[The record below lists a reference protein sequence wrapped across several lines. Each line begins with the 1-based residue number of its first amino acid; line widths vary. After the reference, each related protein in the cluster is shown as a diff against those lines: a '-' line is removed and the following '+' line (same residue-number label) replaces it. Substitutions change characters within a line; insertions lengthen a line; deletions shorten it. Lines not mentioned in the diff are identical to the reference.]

1 MEDLMRMKKK
11 QSIGRGSSEIGI
23 VQAISPH
30 FIFTINGEEYSS
42 EFFTIYVPA
51 VDRIKQEDEIKAIT
65 PDEINGT
72 ATVEIG
78 DLELEPDQY
87 ERRFSVGDLIDV
99 TDRGDSFIVHGR
111 VVKWGSGQV
120 VNPPRR

>member
-11 QSIGRGSSEIGI
+11 QSIGRGSSEIG
-23 VQAISPH
+23 VVKATSPH
-30 FIFTINGEEYSS
+30 FVFTINGEEYSS
-42 EFFTIYVPA
+42 EFFTVYVPA
-51 VDRIKQEDEIKAIT
+51 VDRIKQKDEIKAIT
-65 PDEINGT
+65 PDEVNGT

-87 ERRFSVGDLIDV
+87 ERRFLAGDLIDV

-111 VVKWGSGQV
+111 LIKWGDTRV
-120 VNPPRR
+120 LNLPRR

>member
-23 VQAISPH
+23 VKATSPN
-30 FIFTINGEEYSS
+30 FVFTINGEEYSS
-42 EFFTIYVPA
+42 EFFTVYVPA
-51 VDRIKQEDEIKAIT
+51 VDRIKQEDIITATT
-65 PDEINGT
+65 PDHITGE
-72 ATVEIG
+72 ATVEIA

-87 ERRFSVGDLIDV
+87 ERRFVIGDLIDV

-111 VVKWGSGQV
+111 LIKWGDTRV
-120 VNPPRR
+120 LNPPRR